1 MKLAV
6 LPLLFMLAA
15 PDMARSAPGV
25 MQVIDNAERP
35 LALSIWYPAE
45 ADASITIGANAVF
58 EGAPAA
64 TDAPVPSGR
73 LPLIVLSHGGL
84 RSAANSG
91 AWLAAAMAQAG
102 FLVVEVNGPRPE
114 NPRQAVDEIWRRP
127 DDIRDALDLVLG
139 DPVWSDRVERD
150 RIAVAGF
157 ALGGTAALSVAGRRL
172 DPDGYLGS
180 CSGDDAGHP
189 DCAWFAA
196 HDVAPEQVDRDRLDR
211 SRRDLRIGAAVALD
225 PEYASAFAGDA
236 ASDAAPALL
245 ILSDKQNSIAGNGI
259 QELPQAGPFD
269 AFPVCTAKG
278 ARILLEDGGDPAL
291 CGASPEARRQ
301 AHDRIAK
308 AIIAFLNGARD

>member
-15 PDMARSAPGV
+15 PGMARSAPGV
-25 MQVIDNAERP
+25 MQVIDTAERP

-45 ADASITIGANAVF
+45 ADASVTVGANAVF

-64 TDAPVPSGR
+64 ADAPVPSGR
-73 LPLIVLSHGGL
+73 LPLVVLSHGGL

-91 AWLAAAMAQAG
+91 AWLAAALAQAG

-127 DDIRDALDLVLG
+127 DDIRDALDLVLR
-139 DPVWSDRVERD
+139 DPVWSDHVDRD

-157 ALGGTAALSVAGRRL
+157 ALGGTAALSIAGRRL
-172 DPDGYLGS
+172 DPDGYLRS
-180 CSGDDAGHP
+180 CSGDDAGGP

-225 PEYASAFAGDA
+225 PEYAAAFVGDA
-236 ASDAAPALL
+236 ASDAAPTLL
-245 ILSDKQNSIAGNGI
+245 ILSDKQKSIAGNGI
-259 QELPQAGPFD
+259 QELPQANPFD

-291 CGASPEARRQ
+291 CGASPEARKQ
-301 AHDRIAK
+301 AHARIGK
-308 AIIAFLNGARD
+308 AIIAFLNGLRD